1 MRSWAKMMVG
11 ILVLAAAS
19 AACTKSEPAPSS
31 DRAERGA
38 PALAKVDPA
47 KRGKELVTLGGCN
60 DCHTPMRFD
69 PALGMPKPQMDRM
82 LSGHPEGAPDPEGA
96 PGKTDQGVIGPT
108 FTAFKLPFGVV
119 YAANLTPDPE
129 TGLRMSEDDFVK
141 AMRSGK
147 HQGKADARP
156 ILPPMPWMNLAQA
169 PEEDLRAIHAYLIT
183 IPPVKNRVAEPR
195 VPAPAIA
202 EIAKSYAKMAEH
214 APAPV
219 PSPM

>member
-1 MRSWAKMMVG
+1 MSSWSKVMVG
-11 ILVLAAAS
+11 VLLLGVAG
-19 AACTKSEPAPSS
+19 AACTRSEPTPSGAS
-31 DRAERGA
+31 AQQSA
-38 PALAKVDPA
+38 PALARVDPR

-60 DCHTPMRFD
+60 DCHTPMKLD
-69 PALGMPKPQMDRM
+69 PALGMPVPQMDRM

-96 PGKTDQGVIGPT
+96 PGKTDQGVIGST

-129 TGLRMSEDDFVK
+129 TGLRMSEDEFVK
-141 AMRSGK
+141 AMRTGK
-147 HQGKADARP
+147 HQGKADGRP

-169 PEEDLRAIHAYLIT
+169 PEEDLRAIHAFLRT
-183 IPPVKNRVAEPR
+183 IPPVKNRVPEPR

-202 EIAKSYAKMAEH
+202 EIAKSYAKMGEH
-214 APAPV
+214 AAPV